1 MDTSIFTPDIER
13 LGKLKIQEATEV
25 FGRLLWCE
33 AGRLGLVNIVVS
45 GDINSADGG
54 IDAKAEL
61 VGGKGGHSFHYQI
74 KTGTSFKPWQ
84 QAAIAKELFGDA
96 GVRPSRSALGPAVRR
111 CLSNG
116 GTYVMLALG
125 HDLLAENHSLA
136 EDLISE
142 SFRNCGFKDP
152 RVQVW
157 GSRQVANMLER
168 YPSLCLDLGAKGDL
182 LFQTVSSWAMNGDM
196 TPELSLGDTQE
207 QFISRLQA
215 LLTGPDVQHARIVGE
230 PGIGKTRLVL
240 EAIQKLPPLA
250 SKAIYVPTADLFQ
263 KSKLFFELLKEDREY
278 SAVLVVDECDDDER
292 ASIFRAL
299 KGRTRIKLVTIDHGP
314 ETAGDSLMEVLK
326 FPPLEDAQIEAILRQ
341 YIGNSVHAHN
351 WVSWCEGSARVAH
364 AVGDNLKRNPG
375 DILKSPAVVP
385 IWERFILGYSKASG
399 EAADRVM
406 TIARHIAL
414 FRKFGARRPVAAE
427 ADYIAKLAGRIDPT
441 ITRGAFELA
450 VDKLANRRI
459 LQGSHTLRLVPR
471 ALHVHLWKQWWQI
484 HGSSV
489 DLAALMDEM
498 PETLRKWFLD
508 MMIYSNGVPSAQAA
522 IKDVLGANDGPFTS
536 REFVATKSG
545 SRFLGVMA
553 EADPAATL
561 AVLQRTV
568 GAASRVELKRFDD
581 GRQNLVHALEKIA
594 VWSQHFASAT
604 RLLAHLC
611 FGESTTYSNNAKGT
625 LIGLFVLRGGATQAT
640 PLDRLAVAQEL
651 ANEADD
657 FNRRLGLD
665 LLKTF
670 LTDKSRT
677 RVIGVEYQGLAPEIE
692 FWTPKLWRD
701 LFDPRKV
708 ALRGLLAS
716 SKPMDPEWQTA
727 LSEVIIEGADDLLW
741 SKEASDWA
749 ISVLREHLD
758 FPGGNRQALIVMLIN
773 RVRHPYNGTPP
784 NVTKALSEI
793 LDATGTGSFSTRFDR
808 FVTYDIHEENYC
820 FSPSGE
826 YIESD
831 VPTKRVEALAGE
843 FVGSP
848 TIRHESLESVLRS
861 RGQRASSFGRFVAST
876 SSEIVNLDDEILT
889 CAETLK
895 EDVGNFFLSGYL
907 ERIKNSDR
915 ARWEAHALRLLA
927 DENPA
932 TWKIRAVVFSGLSP
946 KVTERLLDLFA
957 AGSVHASHFQN
968 VGWNFGETDL
978 TSEQVESICARLDKS
993 GDVEAARTAV
1003 EIASSRFARKHTDSS
1018 SELLWSLLMNSK
1030 VFERHV
1036 DQMTSYYWKTLATAF
1051 RTRHPERDLE
1061 LLAGIL
1067 TVHCSSYTINSY
1079 SEVFETV
1086 AEICKAHPKDSW
1098 PLVGHALETSEASW
1112 TIANWLGEN
1121 YRTEDPPEGAARA
1134 RLPID
1139 AFDPEQILRWL
1150 AEKPSRAELIIDA
1163 IPKSLELGAG
1173 GELARGFVDFFGA
1186 RSNEA
1191 RSLMGNFEGG
1201 TRWGPDSAYYAKQR
1215 DKARIWIEAASPTV
1229 REWIGEWLDKLSNR
1243 IEQARIAEERE
1254 F

>member
-1 MDTSIFTPDIER
+1 METSIFTPDIER

-33 AGRLGLVNIVVS
+33 AARLGLVNIVVS
-45 GDINSADGG
+45 GDVNSADGG

-84 QAAIAKELFGDA
+84 PAAITKELFGDA
-96 GVRPSRSALGPAVRR
+96 RARPSRSGLGPAVRR
-111 CLSNG
+111 CMNNG

-136 EDLISE
+136 VELISE
-142 SFRNCGFKDP
+142 SFKKCGYKNP

-168 YPSLCLDLGAKGDL
+168 YPSLCLDLGAMGDL
-182 LFQTVSSWAMNGDM
+182 RFQTVSSWAMNGDM
-196 TPELSLGDTQE
+196 TPKLSLGEMQE
-207 QFISRLQA
+207 QFITRLQT
-215 LLTGPDVQHARIVGE
+215 LLTGPDVQHARVVGE

-240 EAIQKLPPLA
+240 EAIQKLRTLA
-250 SKAIYVPTADLFQ
+250 AKAIYVPSAELFQ
-263 KSKLFFELLKEDREY
+263 TSRLFFELLKEDREY

-314 ETAGDSLMEVLK
+314 ETSADSLMEVLK

-341 YIGNSVHAHN
+341 YIGKSVHARN

-385 IWERFILGYSKASG
+385 IWERFVLGYSKARG
-399 EAADRVM
+399 EAADRLM
-406 TIARHIAL
+406 TIVRHIAL

-427 ADYIAKLAGRIDPT
+427 ADYIAQLAGRIDPA
-441 ITRGAFELA
+441 ITKSAFDLA
-450 VDKLANRRI
+450 VDKLAERRI

-484 HGSSV
+484 HGSRV

-522 IKDVLGANDGPFTS
+522 IKEVLSAKDGPFTS
-536 REFVATKSG
+536 MEFVATNSG
-545 SRFLGVMA
+545 SRFLTVMA

-568 GAASRVELKRFDD
+568 GAASRAEVRRFGD
-581 GRQNLVHALEKIA
+581 GRQNLIHALEKIA
-594 VWSQHFASAT
+594 VWSQHFAPAV

-625 LIGLFVLRGGATQAT
+625 LIGLFVLRGGATQAN
-640 PLDRLAVAQEL
+640 PLDRLAFAQEL
-651 ANEADD
+651 VNDADD
-657 FNRRLGLD
+657 FNRRLGLE
-665 LLKTF
+665 LLKAF

-677 RVIGVEYQGLAPEIE
+677 RIIGVEYQGLAPEIE
-692 FWTPKLWRD
+692 FWEPKLWSD
-701 LFDPRKV
+701 LFDPRKM

-716 SKPMDPEWQTA
+716 SKPKDPEWQAA
-727 LSEVIIEGADDLLW
+727 LSEVIIEGADDLLR

-749 ISVLREHLD
+749 ISVLREHLN
-758 FPGGNRQALIVMLIN
+758 FPGGNREVLTRMLIN
-773 RVRHPYNGTPP
+773 RVKRPYSGTPP
-784 NVTKALSEI
+784 NVTEALSAI
-793 LDATGTGSFSTRFDR
+793 LDATETGSFSSRFDR
-808 FVTYDIHEENYC
+808 FVTYDIHEENY
-820 FSPSGE
+820 SVSSSGE

-831 VPTKRVEALAGE
+831 VPTKRVEALARE

-848 TIRHESLESVLRS
+848 AIRRESLETVMRS
-861 RGQRASSFGRFVAST
+861 PGPRASSFGRFVAQM
-876 SSEIVNLDDEILT
+876 SSEVVNLDDEIFT
-889 CAETLK
+889 CAEILQD
-895 EDVGNFFLSGYL
+895 DVGNFFLSGYL
-907 ERIKNSDR
+907 EEIKGSDR
-915 ARWEAHALRLLA
+915 VRWEVHALRLLA
-927 DENPA
+927 DEKPA

-957 AGSVHASHFQN
+957 TGSVHAFYFQN
-968 VGWNFGETDL
+968 IGWNFGETDL
-978 TSEQVESICARLDKS
+978 TSDQVQSICSRLEKS
-993 GDVEAARTAV
+993 GDPEAARAAV
-1003 EIASSRFARKHTDSS
+1003 QIVSSRFARKQTDCSA
-1018 SELLWSLLMNSK
+1018 ELLWSLLMNPK
-1030 VFERHV
+1030 VFERH
-1036 DQMTSYYWKTLATAF
+1036 DDHMTSYYWKTLATAF

-1067 TVHCSSYTINSY
+1067 TVHCNSY
-1079 SEVFETV
+1079 STHSYGGVFETV
-1086 AEICKAHPKDSW
+1086 AEISEARPKDCW
-1098 PLVGHALETSEASW
+1098 PLVGQALETSEASW
-1112 TIANWLGEN
+1112 TIAHWLGEN
-1121 YRTEDPPEGAARA
+1121 YRRENSPKGATRPL
-1134 RLPID
+1134 LPID
-1139 AFDPEQILRWL
+1139 AFDPEQILCWL
-1150 AEKPSRAELIIDA
+1150 SEKPSRSELIMEA
-1163 IPKSLELGAG
+1163 IPRSLEPGAG
-1173 GELARGFVDFFGA
+1173 GELARGFIDFFGA
-1186 RSNEA
+1186 RSKEA
-1191 RSLMGNFEGG
+1191 RSLMGYFESG
-1201 TRWGPDSAYYAKQR
+1201 TRWGPDSAYYAKRR
-1215 DKARIWIEAASPTV
+1215 DSARIWIEAASPAV
-1229 REWIGEWLDKLSNR
+1229 REWIGEWIDYLSNR

>member
-1 MDTSIFTPDIER
+1 METSIFTPDIER

-33 AGRLGLVNIVVS
+33 AARLGLVNIVVS
-45 GDINSADGG
+45 GDVNSADGG

-84 QAAIAKELFGDA
+84 PAAIAKELFEDA
-96 GVRPSRSALGPAVRR
+96 GSRPSRSALGSAVRR
-111 CLSNG
+111 CMNEG

-136 EDLISE
+136 VELISE
-142 SFRNCGFKDP
+142 AFRNCGYQNP

-168 YPSLCLDLGAKGDL
+168 YPSLCLDLGAMGDVR
-182 LFQTVSSWAMNGDM
+182 FQTVSSWAMNGDM
-196 TPELSLGDTQE
+196 TRELSLGAAQE

-215 LLTGPDVQHARIVGE
+215 LLSGPDVQHARIVGE

-240 EAIQKLPPLA
+240 EAIQSLRPLA
-250 SKAIYVPTADLFQ
+250 AKAIYVPNAELFQ
-263 KSKLFFELLKEDREY
+263 GSRLFFELLKEDREY

-314 ETAGDSLMEVLK
+314 ETSADSLMEILK

-341 YIGNSVHAHN
+341 YIGKSAHAHN

-385 IWERFILGYSKASG
+385 IWERFVLGYSKASG
-399 EAADRVM
+399 VAADQLM
-406 TIARHIAL
+406 TIVRHVAL
-414 FRKFGARRPVAAE
+414 FRKFGAKRPVAAE
-427 ADYIAKLAGRIDPT
+427 ADYIAKLVGRIDPS
-441 ITRGAFELA
+441 ITKGAFERA
-450 VDKLANRRI
+450 INKLAERRI

-471 ALHVHLWKQWWQI
+471 ALQVHLWKQWWQI
-484 HGSSV
+484 HGASV

-508 MMIYSNGVPSAQAA
+508 LMIYSNGVPSAQAA
-522 IKDVLGANDGPFTS
+522 IKDVLGAEDGPFTS

-553 EADPAATL
+553 EADPVATL
-561 AVLQRTV
+561 TVLQRTV
-568 GAASRVELKRFDD
+568 GTASRTELKRFDD

-594 VWSQHFASAT
+594 VWSQHFAPAA

-625 LIGLFVLRGGATQAT
+625 LIGLFVLRGGATQAI

-651 ANEADD
+651 VNNADD
-657 FNRRLGLD
+657 FNRRLGLE
-665 LLKTF
+665 LLKAF
-670 LTDKSRT
+670 LTDKSRM

-692 FWTPKLWRD
+692 FWAPKLWSD
-701 LFDPRKV
+701 LFDPRKM

-716 SKPMDPEWQTA
+716 SKSKDPEWQTA
-727 LSEVIIEGADDLLW
+727 LSEVIVEGADDLLR

-758 FPGGNRQALIVMLIN
+758 FPGGNRQALIRMLIN

-784 NVTKALSEI
+784 NVTKALREI

-808 FVTYDIHEENYC
+808 FVTYDIHEENYS

-831 VPTKRVEALAGE
+831 VPMKRVEALAGE

-848 TIRHESLESVLRS
+848 AIRRESLERVLRS
-861 RGQRASSFGRFVAST
+861 PGQRASSFGRFVASI
-876 SSEIVNLDDEILT
+876 SSERVNLDDEIFACT
-889 CAETLK
+889 ETLNG
-895 EDVGNFFLSGYL
+895 DVGNVFLSGYL
-907 ERIKNSDR
+907 EKIKSSDR

-946 KVTERLLDLFA
+946 QVTERLLDLFA
-957 AGSVHASHFQN
+957 AGSVHASYFRN
-968 VGWNFGETDL
+968 IGWDFGETDL
-978 TSEQVESICARLDKS
+978 TSDQVQAICSRLERS
-993 GDVEAARTAV
+993 GDPEAARVAV
-1003 EIASSRFARKHTDSS
+1003 EIVSSRFARKHTDCS
-1018 SELLWSLLMNSK
+1018 SELLWSLLMNPK
-1030 VFERHV
+1030 VFERHD
-1036 DQMTSYYWKTLATAF
+1036 DQMASYYWKTLATAF
-1051 RTRHPERDLE
+1051 RTRHPERDIE

-1067 TVHCSSYTINSY
+1067 TVHCNSY
-1079 SEVFETV
+1079 SIHSYSGVFETV
-1086 AEICKAHPKDSW
+1086 AEISKAHPKESW

-1121 YRTEDPPEGAARA
+1121 YRTEEPPEDATRA
-1134 RLPID
+1134 LLPID

-1150 AEKPSRAELIIDA
+1150 AEKPSRSELIMQA

-1173 GELARGFVDFFGA
+1173 GELARGFIDFFGA
-1186 RSNEA
+1186 RSKEA
-1191 RSLMGNFEGG
+1191 RSLAGYFENG
-1201 TRWGPDSAYYAKQR
+1201 TRWGPASMHYAKQR
-1215 DKARIWIEAASPTV
+1215 DKARIWIEAASPAV
-1229 REWIGEWLDKLSNR
+1229 REWIGEWIDYLSSC
-1243 IEQARIAEERE
+1243 IERARIAEERE

>member
-1 MDTSIFTPDIER
+1 METSIFTPDIER

-33 AGRLGLVNIVVS
+33 AARLGLINIVVS
-45 GDINSADGG
+45 GDVNSADGG

-61 VGGKGGHSFHYQI
+61 VGGKGRHTFHYQI

-84 QAAIAKELFGDA
+84 PAAITKELFGDA
-96 GVRPSRSALGPAVRR
+96 SARPSRSMLGPAVRR
-111 CLSNG
+111 CMNQG

-136 EDLISE
+136 VELISE
-142 SFRNCGFKDP
+142 AFRSCGYMNP

-182 LFQTVSSWAMNGDM
+182 RFQTVSSWAMNGDM
-196 TPELSLGDTQE
+196 THELSLGAAQE
-207 QFISRLQA
+207 QFISKLQA
-215 LLTGPDVQHARIVGE
+215 LMLGPDVQHARIVGE

-240 EAIQKLPPLA
+240 EAIQTQRTLA
-250 SKAIYVPTADLFQ
+250 AKAIYVPNAELFQ
-263 KSKLFFELLKEDREY
+263 GSKLFFELLKEDREY

-299 KGRTRIKLVTIDHGP
+299 KGRTRIKLITIDHGP
-314 ETAGDSLMEVLK
+314 ETSADSLMEVLK
-326 FPPLEDAQIEAILRQ
+326 FPPLDDAQIEAILRH
-341 YIGNSVHAHN
+341 YIGKSAHACN

-364 AVGDNLKRNPG
+364 AVGDNLKRNPS

-385 IWERFILGYSKASG
+385 IWERFVLGYSRSSG
-399 EAADRVM
+399 EAADRLM
-406 TIARHIAL
+406 TIVRHIAL

-427 ADYIAKLAGRIDPT
+427 AEYIAQLAGRINPA
-441 ITRGAFELA
+441 ITRGAFDLA
-450 VDKLANRRI
+450 VDKLAERRI

-489 DLAALMDEM
+489 DLAALIDEM

-536 REFVATKSG
+536 RGFVATKSG
-545 SRFLGVMA
+545 SQFLRVMA

-568 GAASRVELKRFDD
+568 GTAKRMELKRFGD
-581 GRQNLVHALEKIA
+581 GRQNLVRALEKIA
-594 VWSQHFASAT
+594 VWPQHFAPAA

-651 ANEADD
+651 VNDADD
-657 FNRRLGLD
+657 FTRRLGLE
-665 LLKTF
+665 LLKVF

-692 FWTPKLWRD
+692 FWKPKLWSD
-701 LFDPRKV
+701 LFDPRKI

-716 SKPMDPEWQTA
+716 TKPRDPEWQTA
-727 LSEVIIEGADDLLW
+727 LSEVIIEGADDLLL

-749 ISVLREHLD
+749 ISVLRDHLD
-758 FPGGNRQALIVMLIN
+758 FPSGNRQALFRQLIN
-773 RVRHPYNGTPP
+773 RVKHPYNGTPP
-784 NVTKALSEI
+784 NVTKALGEI

-808 FVTYDIHEENYC
+808 FVTYDIHEENY
-820 FSPSGE
+820 SRSSSGE

-831 VPTKRVEALAGE
+831 VPMKRVKTLAEE
-843 FVGSP
+843 FVGSSA
-848 TIRHESLESVLRS
+848 IRGEGLEIVMRS
-861 RGQRASSFGRFVAST
+861 RGQRASSFGRFVASI
-876 SSEIVNLDDEILT
+876 SSEIVNLDDEIFK
-889 CAETLK
+889 CAETLND
-895 EDVGNFFLSGYL
+895 DVGNFFLSGYL
-907 ERIKNSDR
+907 EKIKSSYG

-932 TWKIRAVVFSGLSP
+932 TWKIRAVVFSGFSP

-957 AGSVHASHFQN
+957 AGSVHASYFRN
-968 VGWNFGETDL
+968 IGWNLGETDL
-978 TSEQVESICARLDKS
+978 TSDQVQSICSRLETS
-993 GDVEAARTAV
+993 GAPEAARMAV
-1003 EIASSRFARKHTDSS
+1003 EIISSRFARKNTDCS
-1018 SELLWSLLMNSK
+1018 SELLWSLLMNPK
-1030 VFERHV
+1030 VFEGHD
-1036 DQMTSYYWKTLATAF
+1036 DQMTSYYWKTLAAAF

-1067 TVHCSSYTINSY
+1067 NVHCNTY
-1079 SEVFETV
+1079 SVHFYSGVFEMV
-1086 AEICKAHPKDSW
+1086 AEISKVHSKDSW
-1098 PLVGHALETSEASW
+1098 PLIGHVLETSEASW
-1112 TIANWLGEN
+1112 TLANWLGES
-1121 YRTEDPPEGAARA
+1121 YRAEYPPEGVARA
-1134 RLPID
+1134 FLPID
-1139 AFDPEQILRWL
+1139 VFDPEQILCWL
-1150 AEKPSRAELIIDA
+1150 SEKRSRSELIMQA
-1163 IPKSLELGAG
+1163 IPKSLEQGVG
-1173 GELARGFVDFFGA
+1173 GELARGFIDCFGA
-1186 RSNEA
+1186 RSVEA
-1191 RSLMGNFEGG
+1191 RDLMGYFEGG
-1201 TRWGPDSAYYAKQR
+1201 TRWGPDSDYYAKQR
-1215 DKARIWIEAASPTV
+1215 DKARIWIDGASPAV
-1229 REWIGEWLDKLSNR
+1229 REWISEWIDYLSNR
-1243 IEQARIAEERE
+1243 IDRARIVEERE